1 MRTSRYT
8 QPGFW
13 MDQATEK
20 LAPYSMRHLDVV
32 SRKAMWAGTINKLID
47 AEAQM
52 ARAREMQLRLASHM
66 VGRRTTAEK
75 REQRELAAREER
87 IAVSPHPERAGRS
100 GRRVRTPRVFWHEG
114 GQGDVVLLLNGWMT
128 SGLVWPSG
136 WLRRLEERFHV
147 VRIDNRG
154 TGFSRTAP
162 APYTMADLAEDAAQV
177 LQAVGADRATVL
189 GLSMGGMVAQ
199 ELAFRHPE
207 MVERLVLVASRPPSP
222 AHLPIDGAMM
232 LPLMARPDPNTT
244 PEEHWRGIW
253 GRFCAPG
260 FADRE
265 PALLDELMV
274 QFASRMTPRAAVSS
288 QMRAIA
294 GWYGADRLASIS
306 APTVIVHGELDEIS
320 PVGNSMRLARLIPAA
335 RYVELPGVG
344 HVVPLEAPDELERIL
359 TEGAQRSRTATRSRS
374 RTSSRS
380 RGA

>member
-8 QPGFW
+8 QPSSW

-20 LAPYSMRHLDVV
+20 LASYSMPYLDVA
-32 SRKAMWAGTINKLID
+32 SRNAMWAGTINLLID
-47 AEAQM
+47 AEARM
-52 ARAREMQLRLASHM
+52 ARARQLQLRVASHV

-75 REQRELAAREER
+75 REWRERAAREER
-87 IAVSPHPERAGRS
+87 LAASPRPERAGGS
-100 GRRVRTPRVFWHEG
+100 GDRIRTPRVFWHEG

-128 SGLVWPSG
+128 SGLVWPSA
-136 WLRRLEERFHV
+136 WVRRLEQRFHV

-162 APYTMADLAEDAAQV
+162 APYTMADLADDAAQV
-177 LQAVGADRATVL
+177 LQAVGAERATIL

-222 AHLPIDGAMM
+222 AHLPVDAATM
-232 LPLMARPDPNTT
+232 LPLMAGPDRNTS
-244 PEEHWRGIW
+244 PEEHWRGVW

-274 QFASRMTPRAAVSS
+274 QFASRMTPKAAVSN
-288 QMRAIA
+288 QMRAIS

-306 APTVIVHGELDEIS
+306 APTVVVHGKLDEIS
-320 PVGNSMRLARLIPAA
+320 PVGNSMRLARMIPGA

-344 HVVPLEAPDELERIL
+344 HVVPLEAPDELEKIL
-359 TEGAQRSRTATRSRS
+359 MDGAPRGRTATRSRS
-374 RTSSRS
+374 RKSSRS
-380 RGA
+380 NGA